1 MGRRGRAIGK
11 GTQLQTQPQMEQE
24 HTTGPLTLEGGAE
37 GCCHRPP
44 RRRPDSKQGPCSWRL
59 DEILQGWAQGRA
71 SPSRPARQQGRAGGQ
86 ERASRPACFRPKAG
100 ADFPAV
106 RSHRTPGNTG

>member
-1 MGRRGRAIGK
+1 MGGRGRAVRE
-11 GTQLQTQPQMEQE
+11 GTRPKTQSRVEQE
-24 HTTGPLTLEGGAE
+24 HTAGSLTLEGGAG

-44 RRRPDSKQGPCSWRL
+44 RRCPDHKQGPCSWRL

-100 ADFPAV
+100 ADFPGV